1 MNSELD
7 EDSEEA
13 GEDSEEG
20 AGEDLPEGVLAKEHT
35 ATADEAA
42 DEDAEGEPP
51 DWVEGEDEAVGK
63 KGANNTASTGRV
75 NGNLPPEVDKQA

>member
-1 MNSELD
+1 MNSEFD
-7 EDSEEA
+7 KDAEEA

-20 AGEDLPEGVLAKEHT
+20 AGEDLPKGVLAQEHT
-35 ATADEAA
+35 TAADKAA

-51 DWVEGEDEAVGK
+51 NGVEGEDEAVGK
-63 KGANNTASTGRV
+63 EGTNNTASTGRV